1 MQTRFILHIG
11 YRRNTPVACMVE
23 VGGQYIGFLIGSAT
37 DWLSVWRN
45 RSTTSWLARP
55 YLRTDS
61 VVSWKQESK
70 TVYGAH
76 RFARLV
82 ITGDTAYQQAVTQ

>member
-11 YRRNTPVACMVE
+11 YRRNTPVTCLVE
-23 VGGQYIGFLIGSAT
+23 VGGQYIGFLISSPA
-37 DWLSVWRN
+37 DWLPVWRN
-45 RSTTSWLARP
+45 RSTTSWLARS

-61 VVSWKQESK
+61 VQSWKQEAK
-70 TVYGAH
+70 TACGAH

-82 ITGDTAYQQAVTQ
+82 ITGDTAYQQAVTH